1 MVNFRFA
8 SFTSDVFNQMQNS
21 MFNSTELE
29 NEALLSKNESVETLM
44 TEEDEDYEY

>member
-1 MVNFRFA
+1 MR
-8 SFTSDVFNQMQNS
+8 NS